1 MQGVMRNE
9 RQNSR
14 GGRERKGLFGAG
26 GLRRRPWR
34 NRGVETRD
42 SWSRVTIWELELD
55 SKCCRDLGLGRGSRK
70 DESMMLWQPSQESVE
85 GRAGRAPVLTAL
97 HVVCAS

>member
-14 GGRERKGLFGAG
+14 GGREGKGLFGAG

-55 SKCCRDLGLGRGSRK
+55 SKYCRDLVLERGNRK
-70 DESMMLWQPSQESVE
+70 DDAMQPSQESVE

>member
-34 NRGVETRD
+34 NRGVET
-42 SWSRVTIWELELD
+42 SWELELD
-55 SKCCRDLGLGRGSRK
+55 SKYCRDLGLERGNRK
-70 DESMMLWQPSQESVE
+70 DDAMQPSQESVE
-85 GRAGRAPVLTAL
+85 GRAGRASVLTAL